1 MVLAVCSFA
10 APAAADSPRVATVT
24 AHGTVIAADGSKVG
38 QITFHKRG
46 DGTKP
51 PAELG
56 NPSQWGVATV
66 SVHHSVG
73 AVSPLSEACVPA
85 SGGQWCY
92 GYYLNTSGKYC
103 YSNYYHH
110 DDVHKSSVKI
120 AGGTVDSGWVAAND
134 YSNAHRTAGAAYTC
148 ETYYSIK

>member
-1 MVLAVCSFA
+1 MALAVCSFA
-10 APAAADSPRVATVT
+10 TSAAADSPQAATVT
-24 AHGTVIAADGSKVG
+24 AHGAVVAADGSKVG

-56 NPSQWGVATV
+56 NPSEWGVAAITV
-66 SVHHSVG
+66 DDSAG
-73 AVSPLSEACVPA
+73 NVSPMSEACVPA
-85 SGGQWCY
+85 SGGKWCY
-92 GYYLNTSGKYC
+92 GDYLNTSGKYC

-110 DDVHKSSVKI
+110 DKVHKSSVKI
-120 AGGTVDSGWVAAND
+120 AGVTVDSGWVAAND

-148 ETYYSIK
+148 YTYYSIK